1 MMSEISQLI
10 FELQAEN
17 AVLRAGAIKSS
28 NEIEQILGKALGY
41 PWYKD
46 DQKNFPGATEADGVC
61 VGDHVPES
69 LAAEAADRIAALSEE
84 LEELGKSYDSLVNTA
99 GEYQDKWAAA
109 QEQLKTTKAEL
120 KHIHSAAS
128 AHTQRLLD
136 RLQAAQEQIEVLKVQ
151 LSDVLDLP
159 YKTQRKSAHHDE

>member
-1 MMSEISQLI
+1 MSEISQLI

-159 YKTQRKSAHHDE
+159 YKTQRKGAHHDE